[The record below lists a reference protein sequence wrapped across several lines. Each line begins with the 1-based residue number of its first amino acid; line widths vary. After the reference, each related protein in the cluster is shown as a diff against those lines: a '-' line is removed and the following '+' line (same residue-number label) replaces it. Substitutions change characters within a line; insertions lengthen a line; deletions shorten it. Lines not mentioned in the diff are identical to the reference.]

1 MADAIGSEIK
11 SSGITAKTPGN
22 ILLGAGT
29 IHKGFKFDAS
39 TKKWNFTE
47 SLIGATSGGNKLEI
61 TPSVQTIEVD
71 GALVKVKGLDV
82 KQGETVKL
90 EINLIELTPEI
101 IKAAVIGQAGNSE
114 LEGYS
119 LIESKSQIEE
129 GDYFENI
136 AFVGKKIDGTPIIAI
151 LDNALCTSGLSLE
164 GKNKEGAVPK
174 YTFECYQEITG
185 DLTILPYHIYYPT
198 PKA

>member
-114 LEGYS
+114 LDFSPFINVFMEGR
-119 LIESKSQIEE
+119 ESEMQWEYFLAKIFDKSFNE
-129 GDYFENI
+129 
-136 AFVGKKIDGTPIIAI
+136 FVEDMKGSQEMTESDLEATIQDSMSMAIDFIP
-151 LDNALCTSGLSLE
+151 E
-164 GKNKEGAVPK
+164 
-174 YTFECYQEITG
+174 
-185 DLTILPYHIYYPT
+185 
-198 PKA
+198 